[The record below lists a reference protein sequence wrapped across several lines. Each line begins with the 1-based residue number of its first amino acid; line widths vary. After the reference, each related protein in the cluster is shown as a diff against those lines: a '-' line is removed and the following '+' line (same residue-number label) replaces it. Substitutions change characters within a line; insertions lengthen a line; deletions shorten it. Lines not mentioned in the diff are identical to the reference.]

1 MTAVCGKCGGVYWV
15 VKGHKC
21 ARRAA
26 RSCAHL
32 PRSRSARLAAEVAE
46 LKLRVDEYDT
56 AWGII
61 GEASAPVPAP
71 PAPPAN
77 AVPRRHLAALPEGA
91 TAAIARALLQGEAAS

>member
-61 GEASAPVPAP
+61 GEASAPKPPPPPPP
-71 PAPPAN
+71 PA
-77 AVPRRHLAALPEGA
+77 PRRHLTALPEGA
-91 TAAIARALLQGEAAS
+91 TAAIARALLQGEVAS